1 MKPKHHFFYGGIA
14 LVIVVALV
22 MVEVLQTR
30 HFTSLL
36 AAQSSQLQTQIND
49 LQQQHSAL
57 GEEVETLTASVT
69 EKETQIKK
77 LSGQLEQVKIE
88 NQEQLEQLDQQIS
101 TLKAQNADFS
111 SVIEESIPSV
121 VSIRTNLGSG
131 SGFIIS
137 SEGYIVTN
145 EHVIS
150 GATAASVI
158 TSDGRQHAVYLVG
171 ADARADVAVLQ
182 IEGSYDSLRWGDS
195 DNIVVGE
202 KVIAI
207 GNPGGLDFTVTQGIV
222 SATDREDQYGNLFA
236 QIDVPIN
243 PGNSGGPLLNAEGRV
258 IGITTKKISEFEGVG
273 FALESNQARDIAE
286 GLISVYETQS

>member
-1 MKPKHHFFYGGIA
+1 MKNKHHFFYGGIA
-14 LVIVVALV
+14 LVIVLALV
-22 MVEVLQTR
+22 TIEVLQTR
-30 HFTSLL
+30 HFTNLL
-36 AAQSSQLQTQIND
+36 AEQSSQLQTQINA

-88 NQEQLEQLDQQIS
+88 NQEQLEQLDQQIG

-158 TSDGRQHAVYLVG
+158 TSDGKQHAVYLVG
-171 ADARADVAVLQ
+171 ADSRVDVAVLQ
-182 IEGSYDSLRWGDS
+182 IEGSYDSLRWGNS
-195 DNIVVGE
+195 DKIVVGE

-222 SATDREDQYGNLFA
+222 SAVKRKDQYGNSFA

-243 PGNSGGPLLNAEGRV
+243 PGNSGGPLLDVEGRV